1 MQNILH
7 YSRKFMELL
16 RWIEFRMGEAAD
28 HVVVFED
35 PLQKVGQGAHQ
46 AVAPTGLRT
55 LLVRGGG
62 DADVDGFL
70 RTAPVFNL
78 DFPDARILSLEE
90 ADGCDEVRVFDLLH
104 PFRESGGGVV

>member
-1 MQNILH
+1 MPLFLCAFEDLR
-7 YSRKFMELL
+7 RK
-16 RWIEFRMGEAAD
+16 EFRVCEAAD

-35 PLQKVGQGAHQ
+35 PFQQVGQSAHQ
-46 AVAPTGLRT
+46 AVAPAGLCS

-90 ADGCDEVRVFDLLH
+90 ADGCDEVRVLDLLH
-104 PFRESGGGVV
+104 PFRESGGGVVWL